1 MLIKNYKRG
10 KFLVRISNLTSL
22 PLHLLI
28 YVGLSLNPN
37 LNMNNYQNHKN
48 MFIRELKLMK
58 IVPPPPERSSAS
70 RPKMMIK
77 TLLLDPLNKN
87 LNLHNSLSQLLT
99 FLHPPTTTTKPILI
113 QTPTSSKALI
123 SPILDILPKLKIILL
138 TFHNFS
144 HSKICL
150 HLIPY
155 SPHSKTTPTIGT
167 NQENLIRWGTLPSTM
182 KNNIILNPIHKWL
195 LTSSPTSKPS
205 SLTPSSKT
213 NTDWSNSRGSK
224 KEKIGR
230 QIWQKSKW
238 KNSKEKG
245 KYKK

>member
-10 KFLVRISNLTSL
+10 KFLVRINHLISL
-22 PLHLLI
+22 HLHLLI

-87 LNLHNSLSQLLT
+87 LNPHNSLSQLLT
-99 FLHPPTTTTKPILI
+99 FLRPPTTTIKPILI
-113 QTPTSSKALI
+113 QIPTSFKVLI
-123 SPILDILPKLKIILL
+123 SQILDIHNKLKIILL

-144 HSKICL
+144 PNKICL

-155 SPHSKTTPTIGT
+155 NHHSKTILTIGIK
-167 NQENLIRWGTLPSTM
+167 QENLN
-182 KNNIILNPIHKWL
+182 K
-195 LTSSPTSKPS
+195 
-205 SLTPSSKT
+205 
-213 NTDWSNSRGSK
+213 
-224 KEKIGR
+224 
-230 QIWQKSKW
+230 
-238 KNSKEKG
+238 
-245 KYKK
+245 